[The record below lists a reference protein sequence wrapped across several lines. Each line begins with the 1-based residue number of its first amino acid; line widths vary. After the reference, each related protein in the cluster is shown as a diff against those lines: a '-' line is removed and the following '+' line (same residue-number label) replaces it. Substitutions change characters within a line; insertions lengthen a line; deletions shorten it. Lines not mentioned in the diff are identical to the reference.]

1 MKQRFLDALG
11 WTAAASVGVVLLL
24 ALVTATGGCTAE
36 STRIALAAQRRADE
50 VQQALFDR
58 QQAGLRAMLFRD
70 TLSRM
75 ATDDAPLTQAQRTAL
90 NVAWN
95 ERDLL
100 EFWAVQFE
108 RSKALRMIGVDA
120 KLFASQSPV
129 DLLMKGLDTRLRRI
143 ESGLAAHA
151 AEQAAARVYPPGA
164 ERVGEPSQPGPGLPP
179 QQSSLNAQPRQAP
192 ADHPPPRSGD
202 APASGDLP
210 PPAGDVEVTP

>member
-1 MKQRFLDALG
+1 MKQRFFDAWG
-11 WTAAASVGVVLLL
+11 QAAAASLGVVLLL
-24 ALVTATGGCTAE
+24 ALLTAAGGCTAE

-70 TLSRM
+70 TLARM
-75 ATDDAPLTQAQRTAL
+75 ATDDAPLTPQQRTTL
-90 NVAWN
+90 NAAWN

-120 KLFASQSPV
+120 KLFADQSPV
-129 DLLMKGLDTRLRRI
+129 DLLTKALDARLRRI

-151 AEQAAARVYPPGA
+151 TEQAAARVYSPPA
-164 ERVGEPSQPGPGLPP
+164 DPADR
-179 QQSSLNAQPRQAP
+179 RAP
-192 ADHPPPRSGD
+192 AAVHPTVSGERLR
-202 APASGDLP
+202 APGES
-210 PPAGDVEVTP
+210 EVTP